1 MSIRALLRRR
11 KSVYTYFSGAGK
23 VILNI
28 SQASG
33 AGEVY
38 LNTSPAPK
46 KYFYTYTYPNLSGA
60 GEAWEVFN

>member
-1 MSIRALLRRR
+1 
-11 KSVYTYFSGAGK
+11 VYKYFSGAGK